1 MRSSRW
7 RMGAVAAVLALAACD
22 SGSAGTPAAEV
33 AGKPAATTAARVVRV
48 ASLTPGQTIAKPAGK
63 VVFTVTG
70 RISVTNQ
77 GSALVLDRST
87 VEKLG
92 MVQAEV
98 YEPWTKKR
106 TTFRGVR
113 LEDLVAVA
121 GVPADAT
128 SLHIVA
134 LDDYAVDVALSD
146 VRAGGILLATGTQ
159 DGSPIPI
166 DEGGPTRIVFL
177 DGVAAGANPDQWV
190 WSIKEIAVR

>member
-7 RMGAVAAVLALAACD
+7 RVGAVAAVLALAACD
-22 SGSAGTPAAEV
+22 SGPSAPAAEV
-33 AGKPAATTAARVVRV
+33 ARPAATTAAKVVRV
-48 ASLTPGQTIAKPAGK
+48 ASLTPGQTIAEPAGK
-63 VVFTVTG
+63 VLFTVTG
-70 RISVTNQ
+70 KISVTNQ
-77 GSALVLDRST
+77 GSALALDRST

-92 MVQAEV
+92 IVQAEL

-113 LEDLVAVA
+113 LEDLIAVA
-121 GVPADAT
+121 GASATAT

-134 LDDYAVDVALSD
+134 LDDYAVDVPLSD
-146 VRAGGILLATGTQ
+146 VRAGGVLLATGTQ
-159 DGSPIPI
+159 DGSAIPI

-177 DGVAAGANPDQWV
+177 DGVEAGANPDQWV